1 MVDDIRGDTGG
12 DFERLLASLAN
23 ANRDESDD
31 VDGDLAE
38 TDADTLIEVKI
49 NGIVL
54 TFLSVT
60 VRHPLILLIA
70 FAINQHQGSY
80 VVCYITACQPG
91 ANNSV
96 KLNDLDLLCF
106 HRAG

>member
-70 FAINQHQGSY
+70 FAINQHQGSML
-80 VVCYITACQPG
+80 
-91 ANNSV
+91 SV
-96 KLNDLDLLCF
+96 TSPPVNQEPTIL
-106 HRAG
+106 